1 MDGVLVE
8 FVWLHIMRVIIV
20 VIELWMST
28 VMVIVT
34 TVRMLVRVIPLS
46 VLLCLNIIWVVAVGR
61 EEDWPA
67 ISVFVRTDTVGIMNI
82 PVVLV
87 MMSWVSI
94 IVIIF

>member
-1 MDGVLVE
+1 MDYMLVE
-8 FVWLHIMRVIIV
+8 LVWLHIMRVIIV

-46 VLLCLNIIWVVAVGR
+46 VLLCLNIIWAVAVGR

-87 MMSWVSI
+87 TMSWVSI